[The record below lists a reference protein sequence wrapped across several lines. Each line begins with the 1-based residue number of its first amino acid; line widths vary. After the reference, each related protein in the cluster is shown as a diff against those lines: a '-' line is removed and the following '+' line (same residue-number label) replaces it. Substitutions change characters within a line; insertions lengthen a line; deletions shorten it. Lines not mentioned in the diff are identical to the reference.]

1 MISAEKG
8 RIFYI
13 ETEPYI
19 VFHNEYGEA
28 ITRKVKRMNKA
39 EKKCIVRFKNKDI
52 ELNFYKAGE

>member
-1 MISAEKG
+1 MISADKG

-28 ITRKVKRMNKA
+28 ITRKVKKMYK
-39 EKKCIVRFKNKDI
+39 EDKKCIVRFKNKDI
-52 ELNFYKAGE
+52 ELNY